1 MSEMPAREQ
10 MISAYSELV
19 GLDPVSL
26 GDGVAAGPQ
35 PQAPPQAHP
44 RGGVDEGGLDKGRGR

>member
-26 GDGVAAGPQ
+26 GDGVAEVRRWPRTCATAAGSCT
-35 PQAPPQAHP
+35 AA
-44 RGGVDEGGLDKGRGR
+44 RCSR

>member
-26 GDGVAAGPQ
+26 GDGVAEVRLPMA
-35 PQAPPQAHP
+35 AHLRP
-44 RGGVDEGGLDKGRGR
+44 ALR

>member
-19 GLDPVSL
+19 GLDPVR
-26 GDGVAAGPQ
+26 GGGRGARGGRAPGPPPPPPRRGGAAG
-35 PQAPPQAHP
+35 
-44 RGGVDEGGLDKGRGR
+44 GGGGGE

>member
-26 GDGVAAGPQ
+26 GDGVAEVRLPMA
-35 PQAPPQAHP
+35 AHLRN
-44 RGGVDEGGLDKGRGR
+44 RGGSCTAARCSR

>member
-19 GLDPVSL
+19 GLDPVS
-26 GDGVAAGPQ
+26 
-35 PQAPPQAHP
+35 H
-44 RGGVDEGGLDKGRGR
+44 RGGVAEVRLPLAAP

>member
-10 MISAYSELV
+10 MISAYSEVV

-26 GDGVAAGPQ
+26 GDGVAEVRLSMAAHLRNAAGSCT
-35 PQAPPQAHP
+35 AA
-44 RGGVDEGGLDKGRGR
+44 RCSR

>member
-19 GLDPVSL
+19 GLDPVRR
-26 GDGVAAGPQ
+26 GAGGAAGRP
-35 PQAPPQAHP
+35 P
-44 RGGVDEGGLDKGRGR
+44 RGPPPPPPRGRGPRGARGG

>member
-19 GLDPVSL
+19 GLDPVSPRPR
-26 GDGVAAGPQ
+26 VGPG
-35 PQAPPQAHP
+35 APPPAPPPPPPPGGPP
-44 RGGVDEGGLDKGRGR
+44 RRRPV

>member
-26 GDGVAAGPQ
+26 GDGVAEVRLPMA
-35 PQAPPQAHP
+35 AHL
-44 RGGVDEGGLDKGRGR
+44 RNRMGFLQSSSSLYDVR